1 MTHARTR
8 QLALAAATTLALGS
22 CKAFDINVGT
32 KEPIKLDPI
41 KVDLTMRVDVYQ
53 YTGESKED
61 RQAIENVEHAV
72 ERQRNRM
79 AEIQTLKNSRFVGE
93 NHLGLLSIRNR
104 PAGTHGDYVEKTV
117 EEENA
122 DRSFLMADKANV
134 SGVELATIRNQQW
147 EVRTQDAY
155 VGELIEVPAG
165 TPNSYRW
172 EHKKKPIEED

>member
-1 MTHARTR
+1 MIHPRTR
-8 QLALAAATTLALGS
+8 QLALAAAITLALSS

-53 YTGESKED
+53 YTGASKEEK
-61 RQAIENVEHAV
+61 QAVKNVGHAV

-93 NHLGLLSIRNR
+93 NHMGLLTIRNH
-104 PAGTHGDYVEKTV
+104 PAGTHGEYVEKTV

-134 SGVELATIRNQQW
+134 SGVELASIRNQQW

-155 VGELIEVPAG
+155 EGELIEVPG
-165 TPNSYRW
+165 TTPGSYRW
-172 EHKKKPIEED
+172 EPKKKAAKEN